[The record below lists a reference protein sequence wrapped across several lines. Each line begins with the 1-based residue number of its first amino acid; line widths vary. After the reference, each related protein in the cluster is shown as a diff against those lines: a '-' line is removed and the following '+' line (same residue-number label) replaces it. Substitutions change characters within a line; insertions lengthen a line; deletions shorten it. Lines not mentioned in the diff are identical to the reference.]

1 MGIDVKPYKD
11 EQTGRKE
18 QVTKMFD
25 NISGNYD
32 FMNRI
37 MTFGIDVKWR
47 KKVVKMVA
55 KTKPERILD
64 IATGTGDFAIML
76 ADIKPK
82 QIVGLDISKGM
93 LEVGKKKVKEKGL
106 DDLITMVL
114 GDSEN
119 LPFDDNSFDAVTVG
133 FGVRNFENLDKGL
146 QEINRILRPGGIFV
160 VLETSQ
166 PEKFPFKQLYKFHT
180 KYIIPLLGKMFSSD
194 QKAYE
199 YLPQSAEAFPYGK
212 AFNNIL
218 KKNKFTS
225 VQNYPLLFGAA
236 SIYKA
241 FKKDK

>member
-11 EQTGRKE
+11 KDNSRKE
-18 QVTKMFD
+18 QVTQMFD

-55 KTKPERILD
+55 ETHPEDILD

-76 ADIKPK
+76 AEIEP
-82 QIVGLDISKGM
+82 QRIVGLDISQGM
-93 LEVGKKKVKEKGL
+93 LDVGIKKVKEKNL
-106 DDLITMVL
+106 DKLIEMVL

-146 QEINRILRPGGIFV
+146 QEINRVLRPGGIFV

-166 PEKFPFKQLYKFHT
+166 PDKFPFKQVYKFHS
-180 KYIIPLLGKMFSSD
+180 KYIIPLLGSLFSKD
-194 QKAYE
+194 KKAYD
-199 YLPQSAEAFPYGK
+199 YLPESAQAFPYGE

-218 KKNKFTS
+218 KRNEFIS
-225 VQNYPLLFGAA
+225 VQDFPLMFGAA
-236 SIYKA
+236 RIYKS
-241 FKKDK
+241 FKKS